1 MSEIELR
8 SVQEGELESL
18 HKMQVESFMP
28 LYEKYH
34 DEGNPAI
41 ETLERVKKR
50 ADRPNRQYY
59 FIIQDGNRVGAINLG
74 HNDPDIWCY
83 CIDKAD
89 TPNAMLSYC
98 VFDESS
104 WNKGIATDATLLF
117 LEEIK
122 NKFNLESIGAFT
134 YSDNLASIKVLEKSG
149 FELIEAFEE
158 EGRESKYFQRNF

>member
-1 MSEIELR
+1 MNNIILGCRSEETVRIYFEQAQKPVIKAMLP
-8 SVQEGELESL
+8 Q
-18 HKMQVESFMP
+18 KATTVEEAIADYQGTLLPTSTSYGKTI
-28 LYEKYH
+28 LADGKYV
-34 DEGNPAI
+34 GN
-41 ETLERVKKR
+41 
-50 ADRPNRQYY
+50 
-59 FIIQDGNRVGAINLG
+59 
-74 HNDPDIWCY
+74 IWCY

-134 YSDNLASIKVLEKSG
+134 YSDNLASIRVLEKSG

>member
-1 MSEIELR
+1 MNNIILGCRSEETVRVYFEQAQKPVIKAMLP
-8 SVQEGELESL
+8 Q
-18 HKMQVESFMP
+18 KATTVEEAIADYQGTLLPTSTSYGKTI
-28 LYEKYH
+28 LADGKY
-34 DEGNPAI
+34 
-41 ETLERVKKR
+41 
-50 ADRPNRQYY
+50 
-59 FIIQDGNRVGAINLG
+59 VG
-74 HNDPDIWCY
+74 DIWCY

-104 WNKGIATDATLLF
+104 WNKGIATDAILLF

-122 NKFNLESIGAFT
+122 NIFNLESIGAFT
-134 YSDNLASIKVLEKSG
+134 YSDNLASIRVLEKSG

>member
-1 MSEIELR
+1 MNNIILGCRSEETVRIYFEQAQKPVIKAMLP
-8 SVQEGELESL
+8 Q
-18 HKMQVESFMP
+18 KATTVEEAIADYQGTLLPSSTSYGKTI
-28 LYEKYH
+28 LADGKY
-34 DEGNPAI
+34 
-41 ETLERVKKR
+41 
-50 ADRPNRQYY
+50 
-59 FIIQDGNRVGAINLG
+59 VG
-74 HNDPDIWCY
+74 DIWCY

>member
-1 MSEIELR
+1 MNNIILGCRSEETVRVYFEQAQKPVIKAMLP
-8 SVQEGELESL
+8 Q
-18 HKMQVESFMP
+18 KATTVEEAIADYQGTLLPTSTSYGKTI
-28 LYEKYH
+28 LADGKY
-34 DEGNPAI
+34 
-41 ETLERVKKR
+41 
-50 ADRPNRQYY
+50 
-59 FIIQDGNRVGAINLG
+59 VG
-74 HNDPDIWCY
+74 DIWCY

-104 WNKGIATDATLLF
+104 WNKCIATDATLLF

>member
-1 MSEIELR
+1 MNNIILGCRSEETVRVYFEQAQKPVIKAMLP
-8 SVQEGELESL
+8 Q
-18 HKMQVESFMP
+18 KATTVEEAIADYQGTLLPTSTSYGKTI
-28 LYEKYH
+28 LADGKY
-34 DEGNPAI
+34 
-41 ETLERVKKR
+41 
-50 ADRPNRQYY
+50 
-59 FIIQDGNRVGAINLG
+59 VG
-74 HNDPDIWCY
+74 DIWCY

-122 NKFNLESIGAFT
+122 NKFNLKSIGAFT

-149 FELIEAFEE
+149 FELIEALEE

>member
-1 MSEIELR
+1 M
-8 SVQEGELESL
+8 
-18 HKMQVESFMP
+18 
-28 LYEKYH
+28 
-34 DEGNPAI
+34 
-41 ETLERVKKR
+41 
-50 ADRPNRQYY
+50 
-59 FIIQDGNRVGAINLG
+59 
-74 HNDPDIWCY
+74 
-83 CIDKAD
+83 
-89 TPNAMLSYC
+89 
-98 VFDESS
+98 FDESS

>member
-1 MSEIELR
+1 MNNIILGCRSEETVRVYFEQAQKPVIKAMLP
-8 SVQEGELESL
+8 Q
-18 HKMQVESFMP
+18 KATTVEEAIADYQGTLLPTSTSYGKTI
-28 LYEKYH
+28 LADGKY
-34 DEGNPAI
+34 
-41 ETLERVKKR
+41 
-50 ADRPNRQYY
+50 
-59 FIIQDGNRVGAINLG
+59 VG
-74 HNDPDIWCY
+74 DIWCY

-134 YSDNLASIKVLEKSG
+134 YSDNLASIRVLEKSG

>member
-1 MSEIELR
+1 MNNIILGCRSEETVRVYFEQAQKPVIKAMLP
-8 SVQEGELESL
+8 Q
-18 HKMQVESFMP
+18 KATTVEEAIADYQGTLLPTSTSYGKTI
-28 LYEKYH
+28 LADGKY
-34 DEGNPAI
+34 
-41 ETLERVKKR
+41 
-50 ADRPNRQYY
+50 
-59 FIIQDGNRVGAINLG
+59 VG
-74 HNDPDIWCY
+74 DIWCY

>member
-1 MSEIELR
+1 MNNIILGCRSEETVRVYFEQAQKPVIKAMLP
-8 SVQEGELESL
+8 Q
-18 HKMQVESFMP
+18 KATTVEEAIADYQGTLLPTSTSYGKTI
-28 LYEKYH
+28 LADGKY
-34 DEGNPAI
+34 
-41 ETLERVKKR
+41 
-50 ADRPNRQYY
+50 
-59 FIIQDGNRVGAINLG
+59 VG
-74 HNDPDIWCY
+74 DIWCY

-134 YSDNLASIKVLEKSG
+134 YSDNLASIIVLEKSG

>member
-1 MSEIELR
+1 MNNIILGCRSEETVRVYFEQAQKPVIKAMLP
-8 SVQEGELESL
+8 Q
-18 HKMQVESFMP
+18 KATTVEEAIADYQGTLLPTSTSYGKTI
-28 LYEKYH
+28 LADGKY
-34 DEGNPAI
+34 
-41 ETLERVKKR
+41 
-50 ADRPNRQYY
+50 
-59 FIIQDGNRVGAINLG
+59 VG
-74 HNDPDIWCY
+74 DIWCY

-117 LEEIK
+117 LEEIR

-158 EGRESKYFQRNF
+158 EDRESKYFQRNF

>member
-1 MSEIELR
+1 MNNIILGCRSEETVRIYFEQAQKPVIKAMLP
-8 SVQEGELESL
+8 Q
-18 HKMQVESFMP
+18 KATTVEEAIADYQGTLLPTSTSYGKTI
-28 LYEKYH
+28 LADGKY
-34 DEGNPAI
+34 
-41 ETLERVKKR
+41 
-50 ADRPNRQYY
+50 
-59 FIIQDGNRVGAINLG
+59 VG
-74 HNDPDIWCY
+74 DIWCY

-134 YSDNLASIKVLEKSG
+134 YSDNLASIRVLEKSG

>member
-1 MSEIELR
+1 MNNIILGCRSEETVRIYFEQAQKPVIKAMLP
-8 SVQEGELESL
+8 Q
-18 HKMQVESFMP
+18 KATTVE
-28 LYEKYH
+28 E
-34 DEGNPAI
+34 AI
-41 ETLERVKKR
+41 ADYQGTLLPTSTSYGKTIL
-50 ADRPNRQYY
+50 ADGTY
-59 FIIQDGNRVGAINLG
+59 VG
-74 HNDPDIWCY
+74 DIWCY
-83 CIDKAD
+83 CIDKTD

>member
-1 MSEIELR
+1 MNNIILGCRSEETVRVYFEQAQKPVIKAMLP
-8 SVQEGELESL
+8 Q
-18 HKMQVESFMP
+18 KATTVEEAIADYQGTLLPTSTSYGKTI
-28 LYEKYH
+28 LADGKY
-34 DEGNPAI
+34 
-41 ETLERVKKR
+41 
-50 ADRPNRQYY
+50 
-59 FIIQDGNRVGAINLG
+59 VG
-74 HNDPDIWCY
+74 DIWCY

-104 WNKGIATDATLLF
+104 WNKGIATDVTLLF